1 MSKILFDLISSIAQ
15 KGLIILAVVMFL
27 RGETEIAILLMLGA
41 ILNEL
46 QTISGKIG
54 EEKSK

>member
-54 EEKSK
+54 EEKNK

>member
-1 MSKILFDLISSIAQ
+1 MLKILFDLISSIAQ
-15 KGLIILAVVMFL
+15 MGLIILAVVMFL

-54 EEKSK
+54 EGQ